1 LFECTNSASR
11 VMMVIMLLIES
22 GCSAPSST
30 ESNPSSYYKNNVLT
44 IVVGVNPGGG
54 FDEYARMVGA
64 AIEART
70 GGTVVVENQPG
81 GGTLLA
87 LNRLVQGRADG
98 LTLMLVGGE
107 AVILAQLTDRPGTR
121 FDIRELNLLG
131 RVQKDTPVVLWSPT
145 NPERNF
151 IDVLK
156 TIREKGSVWG
166 ASGLTDN
173 ISDAEAVMAQA
184 LGLTSEQMGIIIGY
198 SGSSET
204 ALATLRGEVDG
215 MIVSSTSAIN
225 YVSSEDEGGLVAV
238 AVLDRDRDNLFFPDV
253 PTIFELVE
261 LDADGSWWI
270 DFRTNVTALG
280 RTFVTHGDVSEN
292 RVAYLRSLL
301 ADILTDERFIADGL
315 ERNRPINYLTA
326 TEQEQLV
333 ESLLNELTEE
343 RRLEVKYVIT
353 EKYIR

>member
-1 LFECTNSASR
+1 MFECAHKASR
-11 VMMVIMLLIES
+11 VAMLIILLIAV
-22 GCSAPSST
+22 GCGAPSST
-30 ESNPSSYYKNNVLT
+30 ENDPQVYYKNNVLT

-64 AIEART
+64 AIEEHT

-107 AVILAQLTDRPGTR
+107 AVILAQLTNRPGTR

-151 IDVLK
+151 IDVLT
-156 TIREKGSVWG
+156 TIREKGTVWG

-184 LGLTSEQMGIIIGY
+184 LGLSSEQMGIIIGY

-204 ALATLRGEVDG
+204 ALATVRGEVDG

-225 YVSSEDEGGLVAV
+225 YVSTEGEGGLVPV
-238 AVLDRDRDNLFFPDV
+238 AVLDRNRDNLFFPDV
-253 PTIFELVE
+253 PTIFELIE
-261 LDADGSWWI
+261 MDEEGSWWI

-292 RVAYLRSLL
+292 LVAYLRSLL
-301 ADILTDERFIADGL
+301 ADVLTDERFIAEGL
-315 ERNRPINYLTA
+315 ARKRPINYLSA
-326 TEQEQLV
+326 EEQEQLV
-333 ESLLNELTEE
+333 ESLLSELTEE
-343 RRLEVKYVIT
+343 RRQEVKYVIT